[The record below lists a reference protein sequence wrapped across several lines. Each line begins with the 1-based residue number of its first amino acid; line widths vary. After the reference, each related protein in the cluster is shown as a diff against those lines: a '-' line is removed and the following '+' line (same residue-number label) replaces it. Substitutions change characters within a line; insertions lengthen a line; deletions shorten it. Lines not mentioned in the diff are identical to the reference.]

1 MGFARS
7 ARAWIEKHRLRNQI
21 TKLLSNREKQ
31 TILIACSSVY
41 VRVVPARSNMSIS
54 SATRRGRGIRGT
66 LSDVVLGSWVLSFV
80 WPSSVL
86 SIDSK
91 LTWLLLVDSARNDG
105 TFASPSPCKQTRLTT
120 SPVRKYGSSKTKHW
134 LLPVSSGFSGSKDAR
149 RHPRTTMVT
158 HWTPGIQAASRLSYV
173 RCSNAERQTL
183 LCAPLGLASG
193 RHTNA

>member
-7 ARAWIEKHRLRNQI
+7 ARAWIENAGLGIESPSFCLTGTR
-21 TKLLSNREKQ
+21 Q

-41 VRVVPARSNMSIS
+41 VRVVPARSHMSKI
-54 SATRRGRGIRGT
+54 SATRRGRGIKVT

-105 TFASPSPCKQTRLTT
+105 TFASPSPCKQSRLTT
-120 SPVRKYGSSKTKHW
+120 SPVRKYG
-134 LLPVSSGFSGSKDAR
+134 FS
-149 RHPRTTMVT
+149 
-158 HWTPGIQAASRLSYV
+158 
-173 RCSNAERQTL
+173 
-183 LCAPLGLASG
+183 
-193 RHTNA
+193 